1 MADKTLQDV
10 TDSLKAVD
18 DTIKNQP
25 KPVHATDSLKDVK
38 DSVKAVENAIKN
50 PPESESADVT
60 AAIKGVED
68 SVKAVGETI
77 KNPPKSA
84 ADVERAAE
92 AAIAAEGERNIFQGI
107 YDTLS
112 KGFGAATTKDK
123 KSGGLIAGLL
133 GGVGAGLGGIGKA
146 VANIGKG
153 FGIGLAALGA
163 GIAGFALA
171 LGGASMI
178 LGLMGTDGSELTA
191 IITNFFDAFTTE
203 NAAKMGVIL
212 VIAGLLAGFKV
223 EPLRFAG
230 MMTAMGA
237 GIAGFA
243 GGILIGEVVVGYGLK
258 MMAGL
263 DGGSI
268 GKIISNFFAGFTPE
282 SAAGLGV
289 VVTIAGLLAA
299 FKVDAL
305 AFAKQMTGVGA
316 GIAGFA
322 AGLLIG
328 DAGTKLAAMAG
339 LDGGSISTLINSF
352 FGAMTPAS
360 IAGLGVVVTI
370 AGLLAAFKVDATAFA
385 KQMTGVGAGIAG
397 FAGGLLIGDAAAK
410 LGEMAGLDGG
420 SITTLMTNFFGAM
433 TPTVAGGLGV
443 IVTIAGLLTAFKVK
457 PKDFALAMTGVGAGI
472 SGFAAGILLG
482 DAAASYTGLDGS
494 ALIGLLQ
501 NFFGAVTPE
510 IAIGMGVIVTLAGLA
525 SKLKISA
532 AQMILGMTGI
542 GAGISGFSL
551 GILLGDGAA
560 KLGAMAGLD
569 GSSLKTLISNFM
581 GAFEG
586 VGMKPL
592 AGLIIAG
599 SVLGAFGPAGATAAI
614 IGMGAIGAGIAAF
627 MVGLLAADWIASLGG
642 DSAGASLAVLLT
654 NVGKAIGGFLGGFA
668 GETMEQMKSIDAD
681 KLAKIGKGILD
692 LGLGMVAFAGGRA
705 AGGLADMVGGIGNAI
720 GSLFGGEDKGP
731 LHIFAAISKD
741 TSIDANRLAALGGGI
756 SDLATGLETFAK
768 IDTAGLTNNMTQLE
782 KMSGK
787 GFFESIG
794 EGVKDA
800 GSYIAEKTGQLK
812 DVVVSTAK
820 SAMKPEAEVGST
832 KGMVTTRKKYVN
844 GKLVVDEIDGVS
856 QLKGAATGGLITP
869 KTAGIFQLHQG
880 EMVLDNAAVAAFQKS
895 LNLVNMSQA
904 NELASVGPAGAPV
917 IINNNNVDNS
927 MQSSQTT
934 AVSIPAPT
942 RSNESTLRA
951 LQAA

>member
-10 TDSLKAVD
+10 TNSLKE
-18 DTIKNQP
+18 
-25 KPVHATDSLKDVK
+25 
-38 DSVKAVENAIKN
+38 VENAIKN

-60 AAIKGVED
+60 AAIKGVEK
-68 SVKAVGETI
+68 SVKAVEKTI

-84 ADVERAAE
+84 ADVERAQE
-92 AAIAAEGERNIFQGI
+92 AAKSAEGERNIFQGI

-163 GIAGFALA
+163 GIAGFAIA

-191 IITNFFDAFTTE
+191 IITNFFDAFTME

-212 VIAGLLAGFKV
+212 VIAGALSKLDV
-223 EPLRFAG
+223 SPIRFAG

-243 GGILIGEVVVGYGLK
+243 GGILIGEIVAGYGLK

-268 GKIISNFFAGFTPE
+268 GKIIGNFFAGFTPVAAAGLGVIVTIAGTLAKFDVSPTNFAKQMVGIAAGIAGFAGGILLGE
-282 SAAGLGV
+282 VAAGFGLKLMGGMDGGSLITVMDNFFGAMTPKIAAGLGV
-289 VVTIAGLLAA
+289 VVTIAGLLT
-299 FKVDAL
+299 K
-305 AFAKQMTGVGA
+305 FAVGP
-316 GIAGFA
+316 
-322 AGLLIG
+322 
-328 DAGTKLAAMAG
+328 TE
-339 LDGGSISTLINSF
+339 
-352 FGAMTPAS
+352 
-360 IAGLGVVVTI
+360 
-370 AGLLAAFKVDATAFA
+370 FA

-397 FAGGLLIGDAAAK
+397 FAGGI
-410 LGEMAGLDGG
+410 
-420 SITTLMTNFFGAM
+420 I
-433 TPTVAGGLGV
+433 
-443 IVTIAGLLTAFKVK
+443 
-457 PKDFALAMTGVGAGI
+457 
-472 SGFAAGILLG
+472 LG

-494 ALIGLLQ
+494 ALAGLMTNFFGSMTPAIAAGLGVVVTIAGLLLKFAVKPLDFAAQMTGIGAGIAGFAGGIILGDAAASYTGLDGSALAGLLQ
-501 NFFGAVTPE
+501 NFFGAMTPE
-510 IAIGMGVIVTLAGLA
+510 VAAGLGTVVTLAGIA
-525 SKLKISA
+525 TKLGITDIKGALGIA
-532 AQMILGMTGI
+532 MGMTGI
-542 GAGISGFSL
+542 GAGIAGFAL

-560 KLGAMAGLD
+560 KLGAMANLD
-569 GSSLKTLISNFM
+569 GSSLKTLLTNFM

-586 VGMKPL
+586 VGFKPL

-599 SVLGAFGPAGATAAI
+599 SVLGAFGPSGAAAAI

-720 GSLFGGEDKGP
+720 GSLFGGKEEGP
-731 LHIFAAISKD
+731 LHIFAEISKD
-741 TSIDANRLAALGGGI
+741 KNIDANRLAALGGGI
-756 SDLATGLETFAK
+756 SDLALGLKAFAAIDSTGLAANSLS
-768 IDTAGLTNNMTQLE
+768 AGLIANLPTNAVA
-782 KMSGK
+782 K
-787 GFFESIG
+787 FFEI
-794 EGVKDA
+794 
-800 GSYIAEKTGQLK
+800 
-812 DVVVSTAK
+812 
-820 SAMKPEAEVGST
+820 GST
-832 KGMVTTRKKYVN
+832 KGEKV
-844 GKLVVDEIDGVS
+844 IP
-856 QLKGAATGGLITP
+856 AATGGLITP
-869 KTAGIFQLHQG
+869 RSAGIFELHEG

-895 LNLVNMSQA
+895 LNLVNMSQS

>member
-10 TDSLKAVD
+10 TDSL
-18 DTIKNQP
+18 
-25 KPVHATDSLKDVK
+25 
-38 DSVKAVENAIKN
+38 KAVENAIKN

-212 VIAGLLAGFKV
+212 VMAGLLAGFKV

-243 GGILIGEVVVGYGLK
+243 GGILIGEIVAGYGLK

-268 GKIISNFFAGFTPE
+268 GKIIGNFFAGFTPVAAAGLGVIVTIAGTLAKFNVSPTNFAKQMVGIAAGIAGFAGGILLGE
-282 SAAGLGV
+282 VAAGFGLKLMGGMDGGSLITVMDNFFGAMTPKIAAGLGV
-289 VVTIAGLLAA
+289 VVTIAGLLTK
-299 FKVDAL
+299 FN
-305 AFAKQMTGVGA
+305 VGP
-316 GIAGFA
+316 
-322 AGLLIG
+322 
-328 DAGTKLAAMAG
+328 T
-339 LDGGSISTLINSF
+339 
-352 FGAMTPAS
+352 
-360 IAGLGVVVTI
+360 V
-370 AGLLAAFKVDATAFA
+370 FA

-397 FAGGLLIGDAAAK
+397 FAGGIILGDALASYT
-410 LGEMAGLDGG
+410 GLDGSALAG
-420 SITTLMTNFFGAM
+420 LMTNFFGSM
-433 TPTVAGGLGV
+433 TPAIAAGLGV
-443 IVTIAGLLTAFKVK
+443 VVTIAGLLLKFKVK
-457 PKDFALAMTGVGAGI
+457 PLDFAAQMTGIGAGI
-472 SGFAAGILLG
+472 AGFAGGIILG

-494 ALIGLLQ
+494 ALAGLLQ
-501 NFFGAVTPE
+501 NFFGAMTPE
-510 IAIGMGVIVTLAGLA
+510 VAAGLGTVVTLAAIGI
-525 SKLKISA
+525 KLGIKGIKGA
-532 AQMILGMTGI
+532 TDVALGMTGI
-542 GAGISGFSL
+542 GAGIAGFSL
-551 GILLGDGAA
+551 GILLGEGAA

-569 GSSLKTLISNFM
+569 GSNLKTLIGNFM

-599 SVLGAFGPAGATAAI
+599 AAVGLIPGGVAAVIAGMAAI
-614 IGMGAIGAGIAAF
+614 GGGIAAF

-794 EGVKDA
+794 ESVKDT
-800 GSYIAEKTGQLK
+800 GNYIAEKTGQLK
-812 DVVVSTAK
+812 EAVVSSAEGMMK
-820 SAMKPEAEVGST
+820 SEAGST

-951 LQAA
+951 LQTAY